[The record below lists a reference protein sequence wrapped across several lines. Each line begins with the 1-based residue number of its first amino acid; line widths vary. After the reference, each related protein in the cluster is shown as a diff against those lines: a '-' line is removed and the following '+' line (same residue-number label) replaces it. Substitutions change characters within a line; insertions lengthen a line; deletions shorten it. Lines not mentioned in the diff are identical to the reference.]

1 MFKNN
6 KGFSL
11 LEVMVVVGIIGILT
25 GIALPAYN
33 GYRDDAGKGALFA
46 SLNAINTAYNAC
58 QAVGSGNC
66 NTYADLNISNTEG
79 FEDPE
84 DGTETLCFS
93 KREKVGGN
101 IYKGC
106 VSVNKSTGLGT
117 KTIGYYKVSGG
128 NDIKRTDDKATYC
141 YCKPASGPNVLMGG
155 SPESCTQSNLATRCS
170 GCTSGTT
177 AVCESRNGTCD
188 GSGICH

>member
-58 QAVGSGNC
+58 QAVGSGDC
-66 NTYADLNISNTEG
+66 DTYADLNISNTEG
-79 FEDPE
+79 FAEPVIPA
-84 DGTETLCFS
+84 GKFCVS
-93 KREKVGGN
+93 KDEKVGGN

-106 VSVNKSTGLGT
+106 VSVDTNTGLGT
-117 KTIGYYKVSGG
+117 KTLGYYKISGG
-128 NDIKRTDDKATYC
+128 NEVKRTDDKASYC
-141 YCKPASGPNVLMGG
+141 YCDNAGTKSLMGG
-155 SPESCTQSNLATRCS
+155 TPKSCTQATITAKCNS
-170 GCTSGTT
+170 CTGGGVTP
-177 AVCESRNGTCD
+177 VCESRDGKCNSNGEC
-188 GSGICH
+188 I